1 MASSIAVSCQQTRFD
16 ISDSTVFTGL
26 DIKGLNITIQAP
38 VPSSDNIEA
47 SKAKSA
53 RKKALADGIEI
64 LSNAEL
70 KLNPGLRYALTGKNG
85 SGKSTLLRSIA
96 QKLIPGIPNSTRI
109 SILQQTSTSDHRHA
123 ENEPFLGIDI
133 GGDDGREKDRASQTP
148 LQRVL
153 SSDSFQ
159 QVRQAEKNAR
169 LRSGARG
176 LQARKELRLL
186 EEKVVNADAE
196 ARITTL
202 ADIDAVVIAAETSAA
217 LDLWTD
223 LQGQIESY
231 SGNAAA
237 DAEKRAISILRGLGF
252 TTEGMM
258 KNKTFAE
265 LSGGWRMR
273 CLLAETL
280 FQPSDMMIL
289 DEPTNFLDLLG
300 IVWLQRYLLFGNDL
314 AQEDKDTTPSRVVVV
329 VSHDR
334 HFVDSVCDETIVLR
348 DQTLLTF
355 KGTPSAYEA
364 DLRSRILHL
373 SKVKEANDRQVKM
386 MERSIGEN
394 LREGKA
400 KGNDNK
406 VRAAKSRQKKL
417 EERMG
422 LQVSASGGRFKL
434 SRDRVGFHDSLRD
447 EIGVP
452 TEESGRSIVLPGV
465 TGLRFPGSLDINLVV
480 HMGDR
485 IGIVGLNGCGK
496 TTLIK
501 LITDTIR
508 VPPASGTMTKH
519 PQLKLGYYSQHAVE
533 DLQQHA
539 DPNST
544 ALSLMTQQV
553 ASALSEGDIRGL
565 LSSLGLPGR
574 TASDVP
580 ISKLSGGQ
588 LVRLALARVIWNSP
602 SLLVLDEI
610 TTHLDHY
617 TVSALIDALRDY
629 EGAVLLVSHDRFLVR
644 GVVEGQGGSGG
655 GECEEEDMERGGS
668 GEKEIER
675 RRIVYL
681 LKGGRLKVL
690 NGGVEDFERSLEK
703 KLESLSL

>member
-1 MASSIAVSCQQTRFD
+1 MPDLTHHF
-16 ISDSTVFTGL
+16 
-26 DIKGLNITIQAP
+26 
-38 VPSSDNIEA
+38 
-47 SKAKSA
+47 
-53 RKKALADGIEI
+53 LA
-64 LSNAEL
+64 
-70 KLNPGLRYALTGKNG
+70 
-85 SGKSTLLRSIA
+85 LLRSIA

-109 SILQQTSTSDHRHA
+109 SILQQTSTSDKRHS
-123 ENEPFLGIDI
+123 ENEPSPGIDI
-133 GGDDGREKDRASQTP
+133 GGDDGGEKDRASQTP

-153 SSDSFQ
+153 ASDTFRNSILHEHSILSTAINSTGDDAFAPIRALRLIRLRRLKE

-202 ADIDAVVIAAETSAA
+202 ADIDAVMIAAETSAA

-252 TTEGMM
+252 TTEAMM

-300 IVWLQRYLLFGNDL
+300 IVWLQRYLLSGNDL
-314 AQEDKDTTPSRVVVV
+314 AQEGKDTTPSRVVVV

-334 HFVDSVCDETIVLR
+334 QFVDSVCDETIVLR

-386 MERSIGEN
+386 MEKSIGEN

-406 VRAAKSRQKKL
+406 VRAAKSRQKRL
-417 EERMG
+417 EERTG

-447 EIGVP
+447 EIDVP
-452 TEESGRSIVLPGV
+452 TEESGRSIVLPEV
-465 TGLRFPGSLDINLVV
+465 SGLRFPGSLASLEGVAFRYQKSTPLVLEDINLVV
-480 HMGDR
+480 HWGDR

-508 VPPASGTMTKH
+508 VSPASGTMTKH

-602 SLLVLDEI
+602 NLLVLDEI

-617 TVSALIDALRDY
+617 TVSALIGALRDY

-644 GVVEGQGGSGG
+644 GVVEGRGG
-655 GECEEEDMERGGS
+655 GECEEEDLERGGS

-690 NGGVEDFERSLEK
+690 DGGVEDFERSLEK
-703 KLESLSL
+703 RLERLSL

>member
-1 MASSIAVSCQQTRFD
+1 M
-16 ISDSTVFTGL
+16 
-26 DIKGLNITIQAP
+26 
-38 VPSSDNIEA
+38 
-47 SKAKSA
+47 
-53 RKKALADGIEI
+53 
-64 LSNAEL
+64 
-70 KLNPGLRYALTGKNG
+70 
-85 SGKSTLLRSIA
+85 
-96 QKLIPGIPNSTRI
+96 
-109 SILQQTSTSDHRHA
+109 
-123 ENEPFLGIDI
+123 
-133 GGDDGREKDRASQTP
+133 DRASQTP

-153 SSDSFQ
+153 SSDTFRNNILHEHSILSAAINSTGDDAFAPIRALRLIRLGRLKE

-186 EEKVVNADAE
+186 EEKVGNADVE

-252 TTEGMM
+252 TTERMM

-300 IVWLQRYLLFGNDL
+300 IVWLQRFLLSGNDL
-314 AQEDKDTTPSRVVVV
+314 AQEGKDTTPSRVVVV

-334 HFVDSVCDETIVLR
+334 QFVDSVCDETIVLR

-364 DLRSRILHL
+364 DLRSRISHM
-373 SKVKEANDRQVKM
+373 SKMKEANDRQVKM
-386 MERSIGEN
+386 MEKSIGEN

-406 VRAAKSRQKKL
+406 VRAAKSRQKRL

-434 SRDRVGFHDSLRD
+434 NRDRLGWHDSLRD
-447 EIGVP
+447 EIEVP
-452 TEESGRSIVLPGV
+452 TEESGRSIVLPEV
-465 TGLRFPGSLDINLVV
+465 TGLRFPGSLASLEGVGFRYQKSMPLVLENINLVV

-501 LITDTIR
+501 LITDAIR
-508 VPPASGTMTKH
+508 VPASGTMTKH

-533 DLQQHA
+533 NLQQYA
-539 DPNST
+539 EPNST

-602 SLLVLDEI
+602 NLLVLDEI

-644 GVVEGQGGSGG
+644 GVVEGQGGG
-655 GECEEEDMERGGS
+655 GEYEEEELERGGS
-668 GEKEIER
+668 GEKETER

-690 NGGVEDFERSLEK
+690 DGGVEDFERSLEK
-703 KLESLSL
+703 RLERLSL

>member
-1 MASSIAVSCQQTRFD
+1 M
-16 ISDSTVFTGL
+16 G
-26 DIKGLNITIQAP
+26 
-38 VPSSDNIEA
+38 DN
-47 SKAKSA
+47 
-53 RKKALADGIEI
+53 
-64 LSNAEL
+64 
-70 KLNPGLRYALTGKNG
+70 
-85 SGKSTLLRSIA
+85 
-96 QKLIPGIPNSTRI
+96 
-109 SILQQTSTSDHRHA
+109 
-123 ENEPFLGIDI
+123 
-133 GGDDGREKDRASQTP
+133 GGEKDRASQSP

-153 SSDSFQ
+153 SSDASRNSVLHEHSLLSAAINSTGDDVLASIRAIRLIRLWRLKEQ
-159 QVRQAEKNAR
+159 ARQAEKNAR
-169 LRSGARG
+169 LRSGVRG

-186 EEKVVNADAE
+186 EEKVQNAEAE

-202 ADIDAVVIAAETSAA
+202 ADTDAVEIAAETSAA
-217 LDLWTD
+217 LELWTD

-231 SGNAAA
+231 SGSAAA
-237 DAEKRAISILRGLGF
+237 EAEKRAISILRGLGF
-252 TTEGMM
+252 TTEGTM
-258 KNKTFAE
+258 KIKTFAE
-265 LSGGWRMR
+265 LSGGWQMR

-280 FQPSDMMIL
+280 FQPSDIMIL

-300 IVWLQRYLLFGNDL
+300 IVWLQRFLLSDNDL
-314 AQEDKDTTPSRVVVV
+314 AQEGKDATPSRTVVL

-334 HFVDSVCDETIVLR
+334 QFVDSLCEETIVLR
-348 DQTLLTF
+348 DKTLLAF
-355 KGTPSAYEA
+355 KGTPSAYETE
-364 DLRSRILHL
+364 LRSRISHM
-373 SKVKEANDRQVKM
+373 SKMKEANDRQVKA
-386 MERSIGEN
+386 MEKSISEN

-406 VRAAKSRQKKL
+406 VRAAKTRQKRL

-434 SRDRVGFHDSLRD
+434 NRDRGGYHDSLRD
-447 EIGVP
+447 EIEVP
-452 TEESGRSIVLPGV
+452 TEETGRSIALPEV
-465 TGLRFPGSLDINLVV
+465 TGLRFPGSLASLEKVGFRYKKSLPPVLEDINLVV

-501 LITDTIR
+501 LLTDTIR
-508 VPPASGTMTKH
+508 VPASGTITKH

-539 DPNST
+539 EPTST

-553 ASALSEGDIRGL
+553 ASAHSEGEIRGL

-588 LVRLALARVIWNSP
+588 LVRLALAGVIWDSP
-602 SLLVLDEI
+602 NLLVLDEI

-617 TVSALIDALRDY
+617 TVSALIDALTDY

-644 GVVEGQGGSGG
+644 CVVEGQSGG
-655 GECEEEDMERGGS
+655 GDGECGEEGLERGGA
-668 GEKEIER
+668 GKKDDEETR

-681 LKGGRLKVL
+681 LKGGRLRPL
-690 NGGVEDFERSLEK
+690 DGGVQDFERSLEK
-703 KLESLSL
+703 RLERLSL